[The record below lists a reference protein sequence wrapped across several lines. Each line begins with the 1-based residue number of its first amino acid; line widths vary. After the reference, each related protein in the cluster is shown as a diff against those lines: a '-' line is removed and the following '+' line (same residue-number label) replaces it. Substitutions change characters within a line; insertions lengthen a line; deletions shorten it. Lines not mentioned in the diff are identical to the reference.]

1 MTVAVIGECMIEL
14 RRRGD
19 GAFDLSYSGD
29 TANFAIYL
37 ARLGTP
43 SAYVTAV
50 GDDRYSDGMAAMLG
64 EEGVETGLVLRV
76 PGRVPG
82 LYTIEVDET
91 GERSFT
97 YWRGEAPVRELLDLP
112 QAADLGDRLAAM
124 DWVYLTG
131 ITLAILGEGGRAR
144 MHRLLDEVRGRGVRV
159 AFDGNYRASLWPS
172 EQAARDALAAVL
184 PRVDLALPTF
194 DDERALFGD
203 ADPEAAA
210 ERLRDAG
217 VPEVA
222 VKLGRDGALVAGA
235 DGTVRVPLEASV
247 QPVDTTAAGDSFNAG
262 YLAGRLAGL
271 APEAAVRR
279 GQRLAG
285 VVVQHPGA
293 IIPRAAMPDAA
304 AGG

>member
-1 MTVAVIGECMIEL
+1 MTVASIGECMIEL

-37 ARLGTP
+37 ARLGIPT
-43 SAYVTAV
+43 AYVTAV
-50 GDDRYSDGMAAMLG
+50 GDDRYSDDLAAMLAA
-64 EEGVETGLVLRV
+64 EGVDTGLVLRV

-112 QAADLGDRLAAM
+112 QAAGLGDRLAAM

-131 ITLAILGEGGRAR
+131 ITLAILGEDGRAR
-144 MHRLLDEVRGRGVRV
+144 LNRLLDDVRGRGVRV

-172 EQAARDALAAVL
+172 QQAARDALAAVL

-210 ERLRDAG
+210 RRLRDAG
-217 VPEVA
+217 VDEVA
-222 VKLGRDGALVAGA
+222 VKLGRDGALAAGA
-235 DGTVRVPLEASV
+235 DGAVRVPLEAPV

-271 APEAAVRR
+271 APEAAVRQ

-293 IIPRAAMPDAA
+293 IIPRSAMPDIAPT
-304 AGG
+304 G